1 MMAMENVMII
11 FDTRRYWSEYRSL
24 TDILAIRLIMKG
36 NKKTQTLP
44 ISTKNNLSLI
54 HI

>member
-11 FDTRRYWSEYRSL
+11 FDTWRYWSEYRSL

-44 ISTKNNLSLI
+44 ISTKNNPKNV
-54 HI
+54 